1 MTGKEKCTLLK
12 KLRKDIADAN
22 GIKYEIEECKFK
34 GNCKG
39 TCPKCD
45 AELKELTRKVE
56 EKNKRNGLLGLGI
69 GAVALSLVGCTNLD
83 NIESGITTVEPY
95 DNTGNDVNTVE
106 VQESTSQIL
115 QEPLQGV
122 MTYQEAETGDECITL
137 EGDVEYEG
145 VTDETDIG
153 EECMPLEGDVEFDGI
168 IEESDTERE
177 DMDIDRYSGDVE
189 YSPNLGKGSIE
200 SFIADILSK

>member
-95 DNTGNDVNTVE
+95 DNTGNDVNTVG

-145 VTDETDIG
+145 VTDETDTERIDIDGYVEVLPNESSEDSG
-153 EECMPLEGDVEFDGI
+153 EE
-168 IEESDTERE
+168 
-177 DMDIDRYSGDVE
+177 DIDRYSGDVE